1 MKDDYLNDICELKA
15 DLIRSLMSHFNMGL
29 DKVDT
34 DEAGKVVDMIK
45 DLAEAEYYIS
55 VVEAMNRPD
64 KSKKSLVQGD
74 EEYFPHEHNGENTK
88 NTGSKHGQIF
98 DDYMKYKRYYT
109 ETKSPSQKDEMD
121 AKANEYV
128 GETVSTIR
136 DIWRDADPEMR
147 RKLKAEFVKLVN
159 EMNI

>member
-1 MKDDYLNDICELKA
+1 MRDDYLSDICELKS
-15 DLIRSLMSHFNMGL
+15 DLIRSLTSHFGMGL
-29 DKVDT
+29 NQVDT

-55 VVEAMNRPD
+55 VVEAMDRPE
-64 KSKKSLVQGD
+64 KTKRSWTHGG
-74 EEYFPHEHNGENTK
+74 EEYFPHEHNGEDSRNSD
-88 NTGSKHGQIF
+88 SKHGRIF

-109 ETKSPSQKDEMD
+109 ETKSPSQKEEMD

>member
-1 MKDDYLNDICELKA
+1 M
-15 DLIRSLMSHFNMGL
+15 MMF
-29 DKVDT
+29 VD
-34 DEAGKVVDMIK
+34 V
-45 DLAEAEYYIS
+45 S
-55 VVEAMNRPD
+55 V
-64 KSKKSLVQGD
+64 
-74 EEYFPHEHNGENTK
+74 
-88 NTGSKHGQIF
+88 IF
-98 DDYMKYKRYYT
+98 SRRYYT

-128 GETVSTIR
+128 GKTVSTIR

>member
-1 MKDDYLNDICELKA
+1 MMMFVDVSVIFYRRYLLR
-15 DLIRSLMSHFNMGL
+15 LRS
-29 DKVDT
+29 
-34 DEAGKVVDMIK
+34 
-45 DLAEAEYYIS
+45 
-55 VVEAMNRPD
+55 
-64 KSKKSLVQGD
+64 
-74 EEYFPHEHNGENTK
+74 ENTQHAD
-88 NTGSKHGQIF
+88 SKHGQIF

-128 GETVSTIR
+128 GETVSSIR

-147 RKLKAEFVKLVN
+147 RKLKAEFVKLAN

>member
-1 MKDDYLNDICELKA
+1 MKDDYLNDICGLKA

-55 VVEAMNRPD
+55 VVEAMDRPN
-64 KSKKSLVQGD
+64 KSKGSWTQG
-74 EEYFPHEHNGENTK
+74 GEDTQ

>member
-1 MKDDYLNDICELKA
+1 MKDNYLNDICELKA
-15 DLIRSLMSHFNMGL
+15 DLIRNLMSHFNMGL
-29 DKVDT
+29 NQVDT

-55 VVEAMNRPD
+55 VVEAMDRPD
-64 KSKKSLVQGD
+64 KSKGSWIHSG
-74 EEYFPHEHNGENTK
+74 EEYRPHEHNGENTQ
-88 NTGSKHGQIF
+88 NTDSKHGRIF

-128 GETVSTIR
+128 GETVTTIR

-147 RKLKAEFVKLVN
+147 KRLKAEFVKLVN